1 MPPPP
6 SFRPPKEEP
15 AVPIEPDIAKARATY
30 VKAQV
35 EKVKT
40 LKEAG
45 KTVEEIKAEVS
56 RFAEDYPALFKML
69 MTSENFNEASL
80 KTMLALLERMGTGE
94 MTQHQASVVV
104 GQRLHD
110 VYIKQKMPDME
121 RKD

>member
-69 MTSENFNEASL
+69 MTSENFNEA
-80 KTMLALLERMGTGE
+80 
-94 MTQHQASVVV
+94 
-104 GQRLHD
+104 
-110 VYIKQKMPDME
+110 
-121 RKD
+121 